1 MSKNKRKI
9 LIAGGSGILMILL
22 LFLFR
27 GPLRENVMSGVISQ
41 FYKGSVTKAY
51 EESLLQITPT
61 AKKAGLTFNNQNR
74 EIAVCNTSGYKGFG
88 IDISCNK
95 STSVNQQTSS
105 VNKAFVEK
113 WRQNSKQLETYL
125 LESGWQKDWNAQ
137 QPIDEI
143 FNTPDLDTSIG
154 VNYSKQYGHV
164 MCELSI
170 FYNGE
175 TDPRYSSDLGGLACF
190 RSVHVFGY
198 ELGS

>member
-1 MSKNKRKI
+1 MPKNKRKI

-27 GPLRENVMSGVISQ
+27 GPLRENVIAGVISQ
-41 FYKGSVTKAY
+41 FYKGSVSKAY
-51 EESLLQITPT
+51 EDSLLEVTPA
-61 AKKAGLTFNNQNR
+61 AKKAELTFNNQSR

-95 STSVNQQTSS
+95 STSVNQLTST
-105 VNKAFVEK
+105 VNKAFIEK
-113 WRQNSKQLETYL
+113 WRQNSKQFETYL
-125 LESGWQKDWNAQ
+125 IESGWRKDWNSQ

-154 VNYSKQYGHV
+154 VNYSKPYGHV

-175 TDPRYSSDLGGLACF
+175 TDPRYSSNLGGLACY

-198 ELGS
+198 DLGS

>member
-1 MSKNKRKI
+1 MPKNKRKI

-27 GPLRENVMSGVISQ
+27 GPLRENVMAGVISQ

-95 STSVNQQTSS
+95 SASVNQQTSS
-105 VNKAFVEK
+105 VNKAFIEK

-143 FNTPDLDTSIG
+143 FNTPDLDTSVS